1 MLHLA
6 MLPIREFLFLC
17 VIYLL
22 VGSQKIVFRDIPSVS
37 DDRFPIMRKMMNTNA
52 LATNDPMKGLGD
64 ITISSPMKDIV
75 QDIFTAAE
83 KLEEQFAES
92 KTEVPKPQP
101 SSSDDYVDLAATK
114 DTIKDIFEA
123 AANLLP
129 RKTDSNQDNTPLLLH
144 VDYSDLSRIQNT
156 IKDIFAMANDTP
168 RKLTPRQIDLDQEYL
183 DLLDIGSS
191 ISATADTGK
200 FAQETGQQYDY
211 QVGGEPNPDNYWED
225 NLNSGN
231 VDQHFTGRGQT
242 RVEDNSSLVIKKCC
256 RFNEVLNNNHE
267 CVVSDDAGRF
277 NYEIQKLSIADITR
291 VDYNMFRCQKKMIH
305 ELIPVEILPDG
316 HVNVADGEWLL
327 EYQQCL
333 ELTEITEGYIEGIS
347 LIVCDS
353 SGSQGLLKFSNP
365 ENFYHF
371 TLLSG
376 DLGHVTKCCPRGE
389 ALSEDHTSCAP
400 LPDGDDLTMSSLMPS
415 RMIRTSSHFP
425 PMPTGHYHLL
435 FENMTSLCEGGNT
448 LSLAPQGL
456 FTDGTMSVEHEGN
469 FTLVHYSCTDRVLVD
484 GEVWGLVALV
494 CEADL
499 HLTVPKCCH
508 QGEIFSHKEM
518 ECVSSRVSKFS
529 TAELY
534 GQTEVN
540 VKS

>member
-1 MLHLA
+1 
-6 MLPIREFLFLC
+6 
-17 VIYLL
+17 
-22 VGSQKIVFRDIPSVS
+22 
-37 DDRFPIMRKMMNTNA
+37 MNTNA
-52 LATNDPMKGLGD
+52 LPTNDPMKGLGD

-75 QDIFTAAE
+75 QDIFAAAQKSERE
-83 KLEEQFAES
+83 KRNFADP
-92 KTEVPKPQP
+92 KTESPKPQP
-101 SSSDDYVDLAATK
+101 LSSDEYVDFPATK

-123 AANLLP
+123 AANFSSG
-129 RKTDSNQDNTPLLLH
+129 KNDSNQDNTPLLLH
-144 VDYSDLSRIQNT
+144 VDYSDLAQIQNT
-156 IKDIFAMANDTP
+156 IKDIFAMANDPP
-168 RKLTPRQIDLDQEYL
+168 RAPRQNDLDQEYL
-183 DLLDIGSS
+183 DLLDIGTS
-191 ISATADTGK
+191 ISATADAGE
-200 FAQETGQQYDY
+200 FAKVVGQQYDY
-211 QVGGEPNPDNYWED
+211 HYQAAGEPNPDNYWED

-231 VDQHFTGRGQT
+231 VDQHFTDHGQT
-242 RVEDNSSLVIKKCC
+242 REEENSSLVIKKCC
-256 RFNEVLNNNHE
+256 KFNEVLNNNHE
-267 CVVSDDAGRF
+267 CVESDDAGIF
-277 NYEIQKLSIADITR
+277 NHEIQRLSITDINR

-316 HVNVADGEWLL
+316 RVNVADGEWLL

-353 SGSQGLLKFSNP
+353 SGSQGLLKFSNL

-376 DLGHVTKCCPRGE
+376 DLGHVTKCCQRGE
-389 ALSEDHTSCAP
+389 ALSEDYSSCAP
-400 LPDGDDLTMSSLMPS
+400 LPDGDDLAMSSLMPS
-415 RMIRTSSHFP
+415 RMIRTSAHFP

-435 FENMTSLCEGGNT
+435 FENMSSLCEGGNT

-469 FTLVHYSCTDRVLVD
+469 FSLVHYSCTDRVLVD

-499 HLTVPKCCH
+499 HLTIPKCCH
-508 QGEIFSHKEM
+508 QGEIFSHTEM

-529 TAELY
+529 TAKLY
-534 GQTEVN
+534 GETEVN
-540 VKS
+540 VKSYLK